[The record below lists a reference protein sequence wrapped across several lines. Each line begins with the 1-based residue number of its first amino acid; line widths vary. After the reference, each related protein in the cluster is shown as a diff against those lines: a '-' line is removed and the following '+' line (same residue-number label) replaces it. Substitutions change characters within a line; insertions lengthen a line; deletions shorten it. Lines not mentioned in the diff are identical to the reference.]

1 MVPPYGDSPS
11 KVRGRRGGPVP
22 APTGIWTRNT
32 GQLPRSGE
40 AISPAARATHLLHF
54 GFKVHAGRWRGS
66 VQRPR
71 SPLRGLGRR
80 RRSYTHRALEL
91 PQPESPA
98 AGTWN
103 KEALAANGSGA
114 APGSRQS
121 ARAARTFAAGARLP
135 NTAEESSLTPYMPV
149 KIATS

>member
-1 MVPPYGDSPS
+1 MTTARRVPPYSDSPS
-11 KVRGRRGGPVP
+11 KVRGGRGGPLP
-22 APTGIWTRNT
+22 APTWIWTGNT

-40 AISPAARATHLLHF
+40 ATLPAARATHLLHF
-54 GFKVHAGRWRGS
+54 GFKLHAGRRRGS

-71 SPLRGLGRR
+71 APLRGLGRR

-91 PQPESPA
+91 PQPDSAE

-114 APGSRQS
+114 VPGSRQS
-121 ARAARTFAAGARLP
+121 ARAARTFAAGAR
-135 NTAEESSLTPYMPV
+135 
-149 KIATS
+149 